1 MKCLSVKQPYA
12 DLIATGAKT
21 IELRSWDTKYRGR
34 LLIHASSVPDV
45 EGVKRFNIDTS
56 KLATGAIVAEV
67 LLYDVKKYHNISEL
81 MEDKD
86 RHLAGQAYID
96 KAKFGFLLREARKI
110 TPIPMKGSLGIF
122 EVDIKG

>member
-12 DLIATGAKT
+12 NLIADSLKT
-21 IELRSWDTKYRGR
+21 IELRGWNTNYRGK
-34 LLIHASSVPDV
+34 LLIHASSVPDPD
-45 EGVKRFNIDTS
+45 GVKRFNIDVS
-56 KLATGAIVAEV
+56 KLVTGAIVGEV
-67 LLYDVKKYHNISEL
+67 LIYDVKEYHNVSEL